1 MHSVH
6 TMTACYRSGGQ
17 NFKPVILAVQNI
29 SRSVDNT
36 QWQRLVE
43 AGIAE
48 EILECICRGAE
59 IRTFSEIAKDLL
71 DSSHVDVSIPPHS
84 TGQSQVPQSLI
95 DTVSV
100 FILFSCTPTATS
112 NRLHGQPRL

>member
-1 MHSVH
+1 
-6 TMTACYRSGGQ
+6 MTLCCRSGGQ
-17 NFKPVILAVQNI
+17 NFKPVILAVKNT
-29 SRSVDNT
+29 SRSIDNT

-71 DSSHVDVSIPPHS
+71 DSGHVDVSIPPHS
-84 TGQSQVPQSLI
+84 TERRQVP
-95 DTVSV
+95 
-100 FILFSCTPTATS
+100 
-112 NRLHGQPRL
+112 

>member
-1 MHSVH
+1 M
-6 TMTACYRSGGQ
+6 
-17 NFKPVILAVQNI
+17 ILAVQNI

-59 IRTFSEIAKDLL
+59 IRTFSELAKDLL
-71 DSSHVDVSIPPHS
+71 DSGHVDVSILPHS
-84 TGQSQVPQSLI
+84 TEQRQVPLESNSHRGSI
-95 DTVSV
+95 RP
-100 FILFSCTPTATS
+100 LFLYS
-112 NRLHGQPRL
+112 NGYF